1 MKAEELIKNN
11 LLGMQNL
18 PDILKPDGTVQKVV
32 FEEIALT
39 AVNVARIEEKERA
52 YKALEFVLDEWINS
66 SDVELFLS
74 DFKSSLEAI

>member
-1 MKAEELIKNN
+1 MKAEELITNNALKNIKVE
-11 LLGMQNL
+11 GE
-18 PDILKPDGTVQKVV
+18 QKVV

-39 AVNVARIEEKERA
+39 AVNMARMEERERT
-52 YKALEFVLDEWINS
+52 YKHLEFVLDEWINS

>member
-11 LLGMQNL
+11 ALQN
-18 PDILKPDGTVQKVV
+18 IKVESEQKVV
-32 FEEIALT
+32 FEEIAIT
-39 AVNVARIEEKERA
+39 AVSMARIEERERT
-52 YKALEFVLDEWINS
+52 YKHLEFGLDEWINS